1 MGLRWYHALELAPG
15 QVTEGLF
22 DLRPYVERYGLPER
36 MDGMRALEVGTWDG
50 FWAFEMERRGAE
62 VVALDLDDERDLDWP
77 PRRRPE
83 AFADQPRGARFDL
96 ARKVLGSAV
105 DRRNLSVYD
114 AMPAELGGPFDLVF
128 CGSVLIHLRD
138 QLLALE
144 RMAAL
149 TKPGGLL
156 ISAEEYDPLTSL
168 LPFPAA
174 RYRPDRESSVV
185 FWQPGLGTWPRM
197 MWTAGYERVER
208 RARFRMRS
216 SAGWSVRHAVYH
228 AHRGRG

>member
-1 MGLRWYHALELAPG
+1 MGLRWYHAIELAPG

-22 DLRPYVERYGLPER
+22 DLRPHIDRYGLPER

-50 FWAFEMERRGAE
+50 FWAFGMERRGAE

-77 PRRRPE
+77 PRRRPT
-83 AFADQPRGARFDL
+83 AFPDEPRGARFAL
-96 ARKVLGSAV
+96 AREALGSAV

-114 AMPAELGGPFDLVF
+114 ATPAELGGPFDLVF

-197 MWTAGYERVER
+197 MRTAGYERVQR

-216 SAGWSVRHAVYH
+216 AAGWSVRHAVYH
-228 AHRGRG
+228 AHRGRE